1 MSRFLGS
8 YRRLRKRV
16 EKLRAITLTEGIR
29 KALGDYATTG
39 ELPANLWLRA
49 AVLRQVQFAKAVSA
63 TIPEPGED
71 YLCSHVNCIRGHCMS
86 LHKKGGVDG

>member
-16 EKLRAITLTEGIR
+16 EKLKAVSLTGGIR

-39 ELPANLWLRA
+39 ELPENIWLRA

-71 YLCSHVNCIRGHCMS
+71 YLCSHVNCRKGYCTA
-86 LHKKGGVDG
+86 LDKKDRVEG